1 MPYTFS
7 NTVLSAAKSM
17 TPGQAASL
25 SANGINIIS
34 LSTNDVGL
42 SYNANTTLS
51 NVLSTLTVDGSVFR
65 IDTSYSGQKF
75 SLNKLQI
82 NNLSQYTVFTY
93 LSSLATTPVSA
104 YDQTTQVSTPNHR
117 RLRLLGYR

>member
-82 NNLSQYTVFTY
+82 NNLSQHTVFTY